1 VRHRALAPAQL
12 RWRCDPRSLGGPSTL
27 RIPPDD
33 AWFGDER
40 ARDAVLLALSIGGP
54 HHHLLLRATAGTEPR
69 RLLRQCMEQAEPG
82 RAPSRDLV
90 YVERFDRPSRP
101 RLLELPPGAGQPF
114 VQGLDAVADEASKL
128 GGCAQTEALSR
139 IRATLATVRAS
150 THDRGAR
157 QHLAA
162 LRKRLIADLPTLRR
176 ADEPD
181 EGEVDLYRAKLLH
194 AAPARPPMVE
204 LPTVDA
210 RTLLGATDGHDDAP
224 SVLRLTPGALL
235 EADGGVCIVPAE
247 PLLAEPALLRRL
259 VATLRANTLHLTA
272 AGGSTPAQIE
282 DYRPDPIPLDT
293 RVVVVGVR
301 TARMAPLREAEAQRV
316 FGVVADCGPTRPWTD
331 DCGAALAGY
340 LSHVRRREGLAHL
353 RAAAIARLVE
363 AQVREAE
370 GRSRISCRTGPM
382 VDRYREAELLARSAG
397 SRFVEED
404 HVVEALARRRW
415 RASRAEEAHRQR
427 LARKRLRVRTT
438 GTAVG
443 TVNGL
448 LVYTIDGHRYGA
460 PARITATTAVGREG
474 VINIER
480 EAKLSGKTYDKG
492 IYELVGLMR
501 SRFCQRDPLGM
512 VAMLTCEQSNGR
524 IDGDSAAA
532 AELVAIV
539 TRLAGAPVKQGIAIT
554 GSISQRGELQSVGG
568 VNEKIEGFFATC
580 RDRGLEK
587 GQGVIIPAANV
598 EDLVLDDDVVRAA
611 REGVFNVWAVDSVD
625 AALQRMTGVPAG
637 APGDKG
643 RYPPKTLMGRAQRRL
658 EQMSHRLF
666 PPRKGGG
673 GAGKPRTGAKA
684 TRR

>member
-1 VRHRALAPAQL
+1 MKPRALAPAQL

-27 RIPPDD
+27 RIPPD
-33 AWFGDER
+33 ATWFGDER
-40 ARDAVLLALSIGGP
+40 ARDAVRLALGIAGP
-54 HHHLLLRATAGTEPR
+54 HHHLLLRATAGTRPWE
-69 RLLRQCMEQAEPG
+69 LLRQCLDEAG
-82 RAPSRDLV
+82 VDRAPSRDLV
-90 YVERFDRPSRP
+90 FVERFDQPSRP
-101 RLLELPPGAGQPF
+101 RLLELAAGAGEPF
-114 VQGLDAVADEASKL
+114 VRGLDAVADEATRL
-128 GGCAQTEALSR
+128 GGCGQTEAQAR
-139 IRATLATVRAS
+139 IRAVLSTVRAD
-150 THDRGAR
+150 TRDRGAR
-157 QHLAA
+157 QHLTA
-162 LRKRLIADLPTLRR
+162 LRKRLAADLPALRR
-176 ADEPD
+176 AGELD
-181 EGEVDLYRAKLLH
+181 EGEVDVYRGKLVR
-194 AAPARPPMVE
+194 AASERPPVVE
-204 LPTVDA
+204 LARVDA
-210 RTLLGATDGHDDAP
+210 RTLLGATDGHGGEP
-224 SVLRLTPGALL
+224 SVLRLNAGALVD
-235 EADGGVCIVPAE
+235 ADGGVCVVPAE
-247 PLLAEPALLRRL
+247 PLLAEPAVLRRFL
-259 VATLRANTLHLTA
+259 TALRANTLHLA
-272 AGGSTPAQIE
+272 PAGDSPSAQVA

-301 TARMAPLREAEAQRV
+301 TARMAPLREAEAQRI

-331 DCGAALAGY
+331 DCGPALAGY
-340 LSHVRRREGLAHL
+340 LSHVRRSEGLLHA

-363 AQVREAE
+363 EQVREAE
-370 GRSRISCRTGPM
+370 GRSTISCRTGPLA
-382 VDRYREAELLARSAG
+382 DRYREAELTARTEG
-397 SRFVEED
+397 SRFVEGR
-404 HVVEALARRRW
+404 HVTEALARRRW
-415 RASRAEEAHRQR
+415 RASRAEENHRQR

-438 GTAVG
+438 GAAVG

-492 IYELVGLMR
+492 VYELVGLLR

-580 RDRGLEK
+580 RDRGLER

-598 EDLVLDDDVVRAA
+598 EDLVLDHDVVQAA
-611 REGVFNVWAVDSVD
+611 REGLFRVWAVDSVD
-625 AALQRMTGVPAG
+625 GALGLMTGLPAG
-637 APGDKG
+637 TPDAGG

-658 EQMSHRLF
+658 EQMSRRLF
-666 PPRKGGG
+666 PPRKAAG
-673 GAGKPRTGAKA
+673 GAKKPGPGAKP
-684 TRR
+684 TGR